1 MRRTNAYSGLT
12 DSCKK
17 KKLFGDTVKLVIF
30 LVPQKTG
37 GTTGTGLKYRLPNQS
52 TNENV
57 LS

>member
-1 MRRTNAYSGLT
+1 MILEIRSFYKDQKVVLGRIVN
-12 DSCKK
+12 
-17 KKLFGDTVKLVIF
+17 LVIF